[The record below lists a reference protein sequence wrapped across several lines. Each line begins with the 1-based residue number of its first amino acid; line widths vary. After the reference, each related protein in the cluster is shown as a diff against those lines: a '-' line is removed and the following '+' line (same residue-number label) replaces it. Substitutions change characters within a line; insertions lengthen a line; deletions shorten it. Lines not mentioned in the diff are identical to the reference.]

1 MCYQISV
8 DTRIICIYDLLHLA
22 RRPDPSIHTL
32 VIKLAIPTDRGKEF
46 IWVALLQIE
55 DSYLIGRVSNL
66 PENIK
71 GIKQGQRIKFTID
84 DIMDWTYNRNGRRKG
99 NYTARAIARRM
110 PPAERRRMLRE
121 PNFDPDP

>member
-1 MCYQISV
+1 
-8 DTRIICIYDLLHLA
+8 LHLRSIA
-22 RRPDPSIHTL
+22 LGAPPRPIHTH
-32 VIKLAIPTDRGKEF
+32 IGHQARNPDRGKEF